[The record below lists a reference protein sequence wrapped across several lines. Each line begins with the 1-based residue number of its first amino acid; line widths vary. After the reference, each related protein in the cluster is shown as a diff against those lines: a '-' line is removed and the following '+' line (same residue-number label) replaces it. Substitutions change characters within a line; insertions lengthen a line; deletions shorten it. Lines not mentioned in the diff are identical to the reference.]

1 MDGRQE
7 ALRDDLKLAVMSPLS
22 EDKLLS
28 LLAEIRSDIRQIKTD
43 LQALQASALAASSKP
58 CLAVQRR
65 VAGRRIAT
73 EILCQC
79 ALLASG
85 N

>member
-43 LQALQASALAASSKP
+43 LQALQASAPAESPQPSLA
-58 CLAVQRR
+58 
-65 VAGRRIAT
+65 I
-73 EILCQC
+73 
-79 ALLASG
+79 
-85 N
+85 